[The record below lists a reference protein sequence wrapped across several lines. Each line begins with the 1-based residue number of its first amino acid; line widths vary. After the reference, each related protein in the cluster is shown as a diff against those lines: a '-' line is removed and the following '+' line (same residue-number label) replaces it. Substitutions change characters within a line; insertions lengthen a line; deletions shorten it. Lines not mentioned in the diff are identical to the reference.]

1 MRNTKE
7 KILDTS
13 RFLFNKFGYSQVTI
27 RMIAMELK
35 MSSGNLNYHFKK
47 REAILE
53 ALYFEMVAVFDE
65 RIEQLENQKI
75 SLEMI
80 KSDIKTSMERM
91 VSYQFFWTDL
101 YNILMQNDKIKIHFQ
116 NAYEKRK
123 EGSHFLFN
131 IMINKNLLKKS
142 SFKNE
147 YDFLIERMIS
157 FSNTWLYT
165 SSLYQKQAINEEYI
179 DKQAI
184 ILLSMLFPYLTGL
197 GKSDFEKLVLN
208 KDD

>member
-1 MRNTKE
+1 MKNTKE

-27 RMIAMELK
+27 RMIAMELE

-80 KSDIKTSMERM
+80 QSDIKTSMERM
-91 VSYQFFWTDL
+91 VLYQFFWTDL
-101 YNILMQNDKIKIHFQ
+101 YNLLMQNTAIKNHFQ
-116 NAYEKRK
+116 NAYKQRK
-123 EGSHFLFN
+123 EGYQLLFKM
-131 IMINKNLLKKS
+131 MIKANLLKKAT
-142 SFKNE
+142 FEKE
-147 YDFLIERMIS
+147 YDFLAERMIG

-165 SSLYQKQAINEEYI
+165 SSLYQKQEI
-179 DKQAI
+179 DANFIDYQVT
-184 ILLSMLFPYLTGL
+184 ILLSMLFPYLTDL
-197 GKSDFEKLVLN
+197 GKADFEKLLL
-208 KDD
+208 KA

>member
-1 MRNTKE
+1 MKNTKE

-27 RMIAMELK
+27 RMIAMELE

-65 RIEQLENQKI
+65 RIKQLENQKI

-80 KSDIKTSMERM
+80 QSDIKTSMERM
-91 VSYQFFWTDL
+91 VLYQFFWTDL
-101 YNILMQNDKIKIHFQ
+101 YNLLMQNTVIKNHFQ

-123 EGSHFLFN
+123 QGSHLLFKM
-131 IMINKNLLKKS
+131 MIKENLLKKAT
-142 SFKNE
+142 FKNE
-147 YDFLIERMIS
+147 YHFLIERMIS

-165 SSLYQKQAINEEYI
+165 SLLYQKREIDDDFIDNQAIT
-179 DKQAI
+179 
-184 ILLSMLFPYLTGL
+184 LLSMLFPYLTEL
-197 GKSDFEKLVLN
+197 GKGDFEKLIL
-208 KDD
+208 DEI